1 MKRAR
6 SADDF
11 FFLLNRRIWRN
22 YFKPL
27 IYGHLS
33 PLSRASVLEAVF
45 PALKEIIYEEW
56 IIGEKVFEC
65 SELTVN
71 QVLYYDLPKHDF
83 YKYFAAMSD
92 RPDLFDL
99 VSSSAS
105 MCTWELLQSRNLY
118 HYIKEPVDCIDDV
131 IRAILKYDDPERIRR
146 LRFNFFSISRIHLVA
161 VEMGAVKTAAAYSND
176 TTTTPDI
183 SYLRGALISKNFAM
197 IDKYQL
203 SMPDLSFKDQ
213 IVADFEVLRY
223 IENRMRIPLSVFLKA
238 AKTEEDADH
247 ILELLARGYFSSNI
261 CLFYDPISL
270 TVLKRLYNHITLT
283 DCATTNVD
291 IAAFLL
297 QIGCLHITKTFSDAV
312 NDGNLEMLHFLKYRI
327 VFDKEKWAL
336 LMRIAVNRRRMQL
349 MRFARF
355 VGAIPNWGII
365 EACIMTKN
373 RYMCRWLLNKIRS
386 KECIYR
392 TLAELHRNGW
402 HEEEQ
407 QLLKKIIK
415 K

>member
-56 IIGEKVFEC
+56 IIGERVFAC
-65 SELTVN
+65 SELSVA
-71 QVLYYDLPKHDF
+71 QVMHYKLEKHDF

-92 RPDLFDL
+92 RPELFDL

-105 MCTWELLQSRNLY
+105 LYTLELLESRNLY
-118 HYIKEPVDCIDDV
+118 RYIVEPFVFDEST
-131 IRAILKYDDPERIRR
+131 IRAILKHDDPERFH
-146 LRFNFFSISRIHLVA
+146 LLDFNLFNTSLIHRVA
-161 VEMGAVKTAAAYSND
+161 VQMGAWKTAAAFSENAN
-176 TTTTPDI
+176 TAPAV
-183 SYLRGALISKNFAM
+183 SYLRGAMISKNFAM
-197 IDKYQL
+197 IDKYVDVIPDIYFN
-203 SMPDLSFKDQ
+203 SM
-213 IVADFEVLRY
+213 VVDFEVLKY
-223 IENRMRIPLSVFLKA
+223 IENRRSISLTRFLCA
-238 AKTEEDADH
+238 AKTDEDANH
-247 ILELLARGYFSSNI
+247 ILELLDRHYFPSRI
-261 CLFYDPISL
+261 CLFDNAMSL
-270 TVLKRLYNHITLT
+270 TVVKRLYHHVTLLE
-283 DCATTNVD
+283 CAPTNVD
-291 IAAFLL
+291 MAAFLL

-327 VFDKEKWAL
+327 VFDKEKWTL

-355 VGAIPNWGII
+355 MGAIPNWDII
-365 EACIMTKN
+365 KACIITKN

-386 KECIYR
+386 KKCIYR